1 MNSDDLPNPMPVF
14 HGTAQNASYR
24 EQQVP
29 RYKGNPLIEALP
41 DILSAEDATKLLAYY
56 PPRDPHARELPAEIR
71 LHLLLD
77 ALHFFEPL
85 HFHIDYEQRISRL
98 IRDGYVGRD
107 PMAKDHWPDMDRR
120 VESILE
126 AGGIPMCSSNVNG
139 FAMLGIPGVGKTTV
153 NERVLLTYPQVINHQ
168 SYHGRPFHRIQVVWL
183 KITCP
188 HDGSIKALCLQ
199 FFAEID
205 GLLQTTYYRDYAGGG
220 RRTVDELVQAMAR
233 VAAMHCLGLLVI
245 DEIQHLNQAKSGGA
259 ERMLNFFLQL
269 MNTLGLPVV
278 LVGTYAAMQILNREL
293 RQVRRSCGMG
303 DFIWDRM
310 ANDEVF
316 RMFAEALWRYQYT
329 KIQVPLSKELN
340 DVLYEE
346 SAGIVDFAVKLFLL
360 AQVRAISS
368 GKEEITSAII
378 RSVARDSLR
387 LAQPALNAIR
397 TGDMR
402 AVATM
407 SDLHPIDFQSAVQRI
422 RKSALLERLAP
433 GAQIVSDIN
442 AAAAGQ
448 PTTETS
454 AVAPTTAALPHTE
467 PSRNPRATKKP
478 RCRKEK
484 GAASKCLLV
493 RVVDAGLAKGKSAHD
508 ALAEAGLIK
517 LLFAF
522 QSPDGPSS

>member
-1 MNSDDLPNPMPVF
+1 MNSDALPNPMPVF

-41 DILSAEDATKLLAYY
+41 DILSAEDAVNLLAYY
-56 PPRDPHARELPAEIR
+56 PPRDPHASELPAEIR
-71 LHLLLD
+71 QHLLLD
-77 ALHFFEPL
+77 VLHFFQPL
-85 HFHIDYEQRISRL
+85 PFHIDYEQRVSRL
-98 IRDGYVGRD
+98 VRDGYVGRN
-107 PMAKDHWPDMDRR
+107 PIIRDHWRDIDRR

-153 NERVLLTYPQVINHQ
+153 NERVLLTYPQVINHR
-168 SYHGRPFHRIQVVWL
+168 SYHGRPFHGIQIVWL

-199 FFAEID
+199 FFADID
-205 GLLQTTYYRDYAGGG
+205 GLLQTTYYRDFAGGG
-220 RRTVDELVQAMAR
+220 RRTVDELIQAMAR
-233 VAAMHCLGLLVI
+233 VAAIHCLGLLVV
-245 DEIQHLNQAKSGGA
+245 DEIQCLNQAKSGGA

-293 RQVRRSCGMG
+293 RQVRRNCGMG

-360 AQVRAISS
+360 AQVRAISG
-368 GKEEITSAII
+368 GKEEITSTII

-407 SDLHPIDFQSAVQRI
+407 RDLHPIDIQSAVQQI

-433 GAQIVSDIN
+433 GTRIVSDIN
-442 AAAAGQ
+442 AAAAHQ
-448 PTTETS
+448 PTTATS
-454 AVAPTTAALPHTE
+454 ALAPTTATNHQSA
-467 PSRNPRATKKP
+467 PSPNPWATKKSP
-478 RCRKEK
+478 RSKGK
-484 GAASKCLLV
+484 GAPSKCLLV

-517 LLFAF
+517 PLFAF
-522 QSPDGPSS
+522 QSTPDPSR